1 MTRRLVSEKGI
12 FAGASCGA
20 ALAGAMKHLKARSRR
35 MVDVVLP
42 DSTELLSKVFND
54 RWMEENG
61 FMDAPTV
68 EGTVSDLL
76 HSKSSV
82 KW

>member
-1 MTRRLVSEKGI
+1 
-12 FAGASCGA
+12 
-20 ALAGAMKHLKARSRR
+20 MKYLKKHDREG
-35 MVDVVLP
+35 MVAVVVLP
-42 DSTELLSKVFND
+42 DSAKNYLSKVFND